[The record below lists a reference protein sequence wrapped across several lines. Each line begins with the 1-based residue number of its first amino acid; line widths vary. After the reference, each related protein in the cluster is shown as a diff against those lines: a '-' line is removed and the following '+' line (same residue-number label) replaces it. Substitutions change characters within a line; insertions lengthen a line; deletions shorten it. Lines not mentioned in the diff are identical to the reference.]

1 MSEGVSKKFSIFILL
16 FLAALLGLVLI
27 YSDRG
32 LIRLYELRDDKQK
45 IETANDELRE
55 TNRRLM
61 ARVERIKT
69 DRLYIEDEARKKLG
83 LIRPDETIYRLREE
97 PERVPGEVSGG
108 ESSGATP

>member
-16 FLAALLGLVLI
+16 VLAAVLGLVLV

-32 LIRLYELRDDKQK
+32 LMRLYELRDDKQK
-45 IETANDELRE
+45 AETANDEIKE

-97 PERVPGEVSGG
+97 PEKVPGELTDSVSP
-108 ESSGATP
+108 GATP